1 MDNNLLD
8 QNQEQLLEER
18 LGGEISRKISISN
31 YGTVGRGTYEKP
43 FNAFAKEVFAN
54 IRSGKNLVKYDKET
68 NSFYLID
75 KNNDHPTAH
84 KIDMDESTMKDF
96 AKGKADKY
104 TAKLSE
110 LCKSSK
116 EQVALAKK
124 ERERESLIYKL
135 DATYDGN
142 TEISPLDAKIYLD
155 HLEKQDKENRL
166 DIVKEAGK
174 ATLAGGI
181 PVATGLITVISL
193 IGGAPFSLAALGG
206 GALIFGLASGAAVI
220 LEDTILMATRDS
232 WQFLG
237 NISDIIKQARD
248 NIKESTSK
256 LKINNLK
263 EKSLKQIPYVDK
275 MVLPNSV
282 TVEEKEPIEELELQD
297 PMLDAIDTVVTKMN
311 DLNAQ
316 DKAELLEEAKSTLKE
331 YRDRTANLINQ
342 DKTTYD
348 PEADSH
354 IKIRTD
360 IATRL
365 GKMELKLAKAK
376 IKEGRISA
384 IEGETELL
392 SNKIDMMK
400 MFDSDENTNVETK
413 NNELQGRNK

>member
-1 MDNNLLD
+1 MDNNLVD
-8 QNQEQLLEER
+8 TNKEKLLEDR
-18 LGGEISRKISISN
+18 LGGEISGKISISN
-31 YGTVGRGTYEKP
+31 YGTVGRGNTEKT
-43 FNAFAKEVFAN
+43 FNAFTKEVFAN

-96 AKGKADKY
+96 ANGKVDKY

-116 EQVALAKK
+116 EQVALDKK
-124 ERERESLIYKL
+124 ENEKQNLITKL

-155 HLEKQDKENRL
+155 HLEKQDKKNRL

-181 PVATGLITVISL
+181 PVATGLITAISL
-193 IGGAPFSLAALGG
+193 VGGAPGLAAVGIG
-206 GALIFGLASGAAVI
+206 TAIFGLAGGATA
-220 LEDTILMATRDS
+220 LAEDMIMMFTNQESTL
-232 WQFLG
+232 LG
-237 NISDIIKQARD
+237 NISNTIKKARD
-248 NIKESTSK
+248 TISK
-256 LKINNLK
+256 AASELKINKMK

-275 MVLPNSV
+275 MVMPNSV
-282 TVEEKEPIEELELQD
+282 TVEEKEPIEELELKD

-311 DLNAQ
+311 DLNQ
-316 DKAELLEEAKSTLKE
+316 EDKVELLEEAKSTLEE
-331 YRDRTANLINQ
+331 YKTRTKNLINQ
-342 DKTTYD
+342 DKTIND
-348 PEADSH
+348 PEADNS
-354 IKIRTD
+354 IKIRLDTCK
-360 IATRL
+360 RL
-365 GKMELKLAKAK
+365 AKMEIKLTNAKV
-376 IKEGRISA
+376 KEGKISA

-400 MFDSDENTNVETK
+400 MFDSDEVQNVETK